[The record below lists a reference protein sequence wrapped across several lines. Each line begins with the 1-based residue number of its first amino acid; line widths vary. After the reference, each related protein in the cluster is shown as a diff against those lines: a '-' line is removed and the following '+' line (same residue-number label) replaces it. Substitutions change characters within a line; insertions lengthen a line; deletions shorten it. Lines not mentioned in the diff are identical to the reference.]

1 MPPPVEYSVFRESRN
16 GQLIVGEGSSYIT
29 GNPSPTYG
37 DPAFRGITWEEY
49 EVVTKSD
56 AKFLDV
62 TLATSSLGAI
72 DMDLEM
78 RDEQG
83 NLVASATTEFANEH
97 FTIDVQPN
105 ARYFIRVLG
114 WRNGPAQ
121 YTLTTDQLL
130 PAGSPNENA
139 GRTTI
144 GGSGGSS
151 SGGGSGSGL
160 TRLVRFTVNPLLK
173 KVTFTLL
180 R

>member
-1 MPPPVEYSVFRESRN
+1 M
-16 GQLIVGEGSSYIT
+16 
-29 GNPSPTYG
+29 
-37 DPAFRGITWEEY
+37 
-49 EVVTKSD
+49 TKSD

-78 RDEQG
+78 RDEAG
-83 NLVASATTEFANEH
+83 NLVASATSEFANEH
-97 FTIDVQPN
+97 FTVAIEPGS
-105 ARYFIRVLG
+105 RYFIRVLG

-144 GGSGGSS
+144 GGSGTGS
-151 SGGGSGSGL
+151 SGGGSPSL

-180 R
+180 P